1 MVRHQFQSSTTATLG
16 RFLSNTMSNK
26 VIYGALSRVFSIVL
40 IVVGAAVIFGGTY
53 AHGFVREQLVQ
64 EKITMPTQEGID
76 KLKDQESKEIL
87 TKWIGQD
94 LTTGPQ
100 AKAYAD
106 NYIWQHMLASADGK
120 TFQEM
125 GTVINEA
132 KKKGASEE
140 EIAKLQKIRDSLF
153 QGDTLRGIL
162 LSAYGWWFVGSIA
175 MWAGIGMAILGVIL
189 AILGFGVMR
198 TKRA

>member
-1 MVRHQFQSSTTATLG
+1 
-16 RFLSNTMSNK
+16 
-26 VIYGALSRVFSIVL
+26 
-40 IVVGAAVIFGGTY
+40 
-53 AHGFVREQLVQ
+53 
-64 EKITMPTQEGID
+64 MPTQEGID
-76 KLKDQESKEIL
+76 KLKDQKSREIL
-87 TKWIGQD
+87 TQWIGQD

-162 LSAYGWWFVGSIA
+162 LSAYGWWLVGSIA
-175 MWAGIGMAILGVIL
+175 MWAGIGMAILGVVL
-189 AILGFGVMR
+189 AVLGFGVMR